1 MAHDLKQLFDLL
13 AWSSGKPDAWV
24 WRKANSFLASSENH
38 APKVPPFREPPCGIG
53 MNTRKT
59 IAVQCSLTSATQA

>member
-1 MAHDLKQLFDLL
+1 MSAY
-13 AWSSGKPDAWV
+13 
-24 WRKANSFLASSENH
+24 SFLASSENH

-53 MNTRKT
+53 MNTRKA